1 MRRGFDLSAI
11 FGYNRIRMRFDFS
24 YSNKEE
30 KKEERVLAT
39 DYTKFQVDSTVKEN
53 FTKAASNT
61 SLNKGA
67 DYISN
72 SIYDAVASVSENAAS
87 AVQSDVSYEMEVME
101 IVDQGTATY
110 RVKYLENDKLQ
121 AHASTPSY
129 SVGDHVLVLVPRGDF
144 DNPLVILNSVTPS
157 VTVVGEDKTTVE
169 TVKRIEVS
177 QNLFNN
183 YNLIKF
189 ASYQDE
195 IIDINDIVPYDLSDL
210 LQGYFD
216 SGYNILKL
224 NMNVKTSIAKEQRI
238 SGSYGIKVEIPIRR
252 KNADGI
258 LKDDIQEFYLDSN
271 VFNGN
276 PYELTNW
283 SNQTNYLVLNFGDEI
298 VFDKKR
304 NIKVT
309 AFVDGFPQDPAKTD
323 KSVWADIILKDIQL
337 TVCEDIETVE
347 GGYKVVLTAENGPF
361 FTNQD
366 ISSIE
371 EKKINL
377 KVFLNGLETS
387 YAKMPIYW
395 FIEDPTVNE
404 TSKYYHRSAGV
415 NWRCLNSRT
424 EVLGEAQNDSSF
436 VFDTSAGSITISNQD
451 IKYKSKIRC
460 YVGTNEGQLWVYGEL
475 TISNLYSLIKEVNLY
490 ADKENNTYIENVGS
504 VTLTCE
510 VNYPN
515 LYSNVV
521 RDEELNYVWEQIDQQ
536 GRIISQDDFYNI
548 VALNDK
554 NITDGIY
561 TTKISFPVSS
571 LTSDMNIFKVYVYA
585 NKKQAS
591 GSIIAYPIETKQ
603 ISIRTKEG
611 QDFLVVLDNANVNY
625 NYDADGDAPDSDN
638 YDGLSLQ
645 KLEIKPVEFSIISA
659 ATGEEISKAEYDRV
673 SWVWKVPI
681 NSLLKPNLVYFE
693 SINQDNNY
701 AITEDDNYYYIR
713 GNGANR
719 SLQYKLASRY
729 NAKSAQSLSSLTI
742 TFGNTVLYE
751 DVPIRFSKDGENG
764 TNGTKYTA
772 FVTYKIGDTEYRYG
786 DIYVDDNGN
795 EHPVKM
801 RFVAVEDN
809 GTIDWYIYDLVNNTL
824 KKCYSSSE
832 NGYSHIEGDLYKLN
846 VKVYKDGEE
855 INTSASSQTG
865 QASVSWDIF
874 DSGEKQGLGWEENK
888 YFCPFSIS
896 YSDSSSCYIIPTN
909 SNKDKLSQ
917 WNDENNVPYIIV
929 QANISLSNLKAT
941 TDQSTDDFNNI
952 YNNDLHIYYDY
963 PIEITRIKRPQIHF
977 NSDGSFKSFVPSLE
991 GGFYNVLYTSAGN
1004 NPQYDDTENFRCES
1018 NLNGVESKECN
1029 YSWSANS
1036 NIFLDKNMT
1045 IHEVFVSED
1054 NECPIAKP
1062 NPLFQSGD
1070 FYNYIK
1076 VKVDIDNKILKD
1088 KLSKSTFDKEELQKA
1103 LDKNNST
1110 YNNLK
1115 LFLKACNLYNIEYSL
1130 KQSKEELQKRSECID
1145 ALQNIV
1151 NAINNLDRDVSAQ
1164 SNMSELTLSNKI
1176 KIGSSKNPDTFIYNE
1191 LNIINN
1197 IIISVLNTK
1206 TSVYGIGYNGGND
1219 IESISSLFED
1229 VFSRISTLYGNGIR
1243 TIIRKDVNVLQNSID
1258 AFNTFNQNIKNKTVT
1273 TNYSD
1278 FTDKLKNI
1286 VENENLAELAKQEEE
1301 YQKLLDTLNGYY
1313 VNITEYIS
1321 GSDIEKNYIDI
1332 LNSFTNFKQK
1342 LYSYGEEIESNEILE
1357 QRSQLNQQYASD
1369 LNEIES
1375 NKENIIISSEPII
1388 SYQNRTLSGKKYS
1401 EAKDIVQK
1409 RYEELTADE
1418 NDNCSKEI
1426 AKVKANKDFTDEE
1439 KGKEIAV
1446 IRQHY
1451 AILTKEKTLEKDN
1464 VLKTLANDVENT
1476 KIKNINTITEKY
1488 NIDLLKT
1495 YENSYLVPL
1504 QYLQE
1509 KYNTKTLE
1517 LNTEIKNKDKEI
1529 ADLNT
1534 GIKSSQESVVII
1546 RPINMKCNSYEIPGL
1561 NNWDGK
1567 KYYLSNNGEYMFCPQ
1582 IGAGVKTNNNTF
1594 TGMFMGART
1603 SVNRSMVSETEK
1615 DLNLRNKDIGLF
1627 GYSQG
1632 IQSIFL
1638 DAKTGSAFMGKPGQG
1653 QIVISPD
1660 QDFASI
1666 YSGNY
1671 YNYKNRMYYNK
1682 TGSFIDETTFNN
1694 LKTQSERD
1702 NYASGQGML
1711 INLTNGAIKTKY
1723 WNVNSEGRSTFT
1735 SGLIGGWEIGE
1746 NTLSSVIKNNTQ
1758 LVLDSGNS
1766 VGLTDVSGPEGRS
1779 PKIYSSNNT
1788 RKPHDTLD
1796 SMQPGFY
1803 LSSDGL
1809 SIGNTFK
1816 VSIKPETGLRTQGT
1830 GILEVGNL
1838 SGAHWTIGQNLKG
1851 TSFIGY
1857 GASYL
1862 ISKSFDNLNGESS
1875 NEKSSVYIGTDGLS
1889 FGRKLEL
1896 SAEGSLK
1903 IGTFKKNTTTSDHFL
1918 ILEVDKKDTSN
1929 ASLRYNTDGI
1939 HDFKKNSLYV
1949 GTQGIRLG
1957 GQSSNNR
1964 GVFEVENDGTLW
1976 ATAGHIANW
1985 TIEKDRLISAR
1996 TVKVDNVPLP
2006 GMVINSNKGYI
2017 AFIKDHFDKNGDEKG
2032 FYLGSEGLTLG
2043 DSFWVDQYGELSAT
2057 KGHIANWTIDENS
2070 IYVKSGNNNTK
2081 IFDIHPIAGGGYIS
2095 YNTSGWNSVR
2105 ILNSLS
2111 GCFYLGNDGISL
2123 GPNPSPF
2130 RVDNKGYLWSTSG
2143 TIGGWTI
2150 NNTSLQGGN
2159 VTLNS
2164 DGSLIGSKWRFSKEG
2179 VLTCTDA
2186 VIGGVNFSSGPNS
2199 ASWVGGQMRSGK
2211 IGSWNIGVNA
2221 IISDNGNVNFETD
2234 GDFKIVTNGN
2244 HGIKGTGTKIDIKGI
2259 TVSINDG
2266 AIGVDKSKAHFGL
2279 DAGSGLTISQGNM
2292 STTGLSNGINLN
2304 AGGGDCSFGGGSNL
2318 SLNST
2323 GTTEVKGNKVKLTG
2337 ELELPSTIKVG
2348 NKTFE
2353 EYIQKAIETALNSPS
2368 AGIQGSLNAII
2379 NKLLSGKQLSI
2390 STTSSK
2396 TGSSEGHSHSY
2407 TKVTGV
2413 HF

>member
-1 MRRGFDLSAI
+1 MRRGLDLSAI

-157 VTVVGEDKTTVE
+157 VTVVGEDKTTAE
-169 TVKRIEVS
+169 TLKRIEVS

-210 LQGYFD
+210 LKGYFD

-258 LKDDIQEFYLDSN
+258 LKDDIQEFYLDSK

-304 NIKVT
+304 SIKVT

-323 KSVWADIILKDIQL
+323 KNVWADIILKDIQL

-361 FTNQD
+361 FANQD
-366 ISSIE
+366 VSSIE

-436 VFDTSAGSITISNQD
+436 VFNTTAGSVTISNQD
-451 IKYKSKIRC
+451 IKHKSKIRC

-504 VTLTCE
+504 ITLTCE

-548 VALNDK
+548 IALNDK

-693 SINQDNNY
+693 SINQDNTS
-701 AITEDDNYYYIR
+701 AITKDDNYYYIR

-742 TFGNTVLYE
+742 TFGSTVLYE

-786 DIYVDDNGN
+786 DIYIDDNGN

-809 GTIDWYIYDLVNNTL
+809 DGTIDWYIYDLVSNTL
-824 KKCYSSSE
+824 KKCYTLSGNS
-832 NGYSHIEGDLYKLN
+832 YSHIKGDLYRLN
-846 VKVYKDGEE
+846 IKVYKDGEE

-865 QASVSWDIF
+865 QANVSWNIF
-874 DSGEKQGLGWEENK
+874 DSGERQGLGWKENK
-888 YFCPFSIS
+888 YFCPFAIS
-896 YSDSSSCYIIPTN
+896 DSDSSSCYIIPTN
-909 SNKDKLSQ
+909 SDKNKLSQ
-917 WNDENNVPYIIV
+917 WNNENNIPYVIV

-941 TDQSTDDFNNI
+941 ADQSTDDLNNI

-963 PIEITRIKRPQIHF
+963 PIEITRIKKPQTDF
-977 NSDGSFKSFVPSLE
+977 ASDGSFKSFVPSLE

-1018 NLNGVESKECN
+1018 NLIGVDSKECN
-1029 YSWSANS
+1029 YSWNANS

-1045 IHEVFVSED
+1045 VHEISVSED
-1054 NECPIAKP
+1054 NECPAAKP

-1076 VKVDIDNKILKD
+1076 VKVDIENKILKD
-1088 KLSKSTFDKEELQKA
+1088 KLSKSTSEKEELQKA
-1103 LDKNNST
+1103 LDKNNLI
-1110 YNNLK
+1110 YDNLK
-1115 LFLKACNLYNIEYSL
+1115 LFLKACNLYQIEYSL
-1130 KQSKEELQKRSECID
+1130 KQSKEEFQKRSECID
-1145 ALQNIV
+1145 ALQNII
-1151 NAINNLDRDVSAQ
+1151 NAINSLDRDVSAQ
-1164 SNMSELTLSNKI
+1164 SNMSELTLSNGV
-1176 KIGSSKNPDTFIYNE
+1176 KIGSAKNADTFIYNE

-1243 TIIRKDVNVLQNSID
+1243 TIIRKDVNVLQSSID

-1278 FTDKLKNI
+1278 FTAKLKNI
-1286 VENENLAELAKQEEE
+1286 VENENLVELAKQEEE

-1313 VNITEYIS
+1313 VNITEYVS
-1321 GSDIEKNYIDI
+1321 GNDVEKNYVDI
-1332 LNSFTNFKQK
+1332 WNSFVNFKQK
-1342 LYSYGEEIESNEILE
+1342 LYSYGREIESDEILE
-1357 QRSQLNQQYASD
+1357 QRNQLSQQYASD

-1388 SYQNRTLSGKKYS
+1388 SYQNRTLSGKKYL

-1409 RYEELTADE
+1409 RYEELVAED
-1418 NDNCSKEI
+1418 NDSCSREI
-1426 AKVKANKDFTDEE
+1426 AKIKTNKDLTDEQKNE
-1439 KGKEIAV
+1439 QIIV
-1446 IRQHY
+1446 IKQQY
-1451 AILTKEKTLEKDN
+1451 GLLKKEKTSEKDT
-1464 VLKTLANDVENT
+1464 VLKILADDVENT
-1476 KIKNINTITEKY
+1476 KIKNINSITEKY
-1488 NIDLLKT
+1488 NTDLLKT
-1495 YENSYLVPL
+1495 YENSYLVEL
-1504 QYLQE
+1504 EYLQE
-1509 KYNTKTLE
+1509 KYN
-1517 LNTEIKNKDKEI
+1517 
-1529 ADLNT
+1529 
-1534 GIKSSQESVVII
+1534 
-1546 RPINMKCNSYEIPGL
+1546 
-1561 NNWDGK
+1561 
-1567 KYYLSNNGEYMFCPQ
+1567 
-1582 IGAGVKTNNNTF
+1582 
-1594 TGMFMGART
+1594 
-1603 SVNRSMVSETEK
+1603 
-1615 DLNLRNKDIGLF
+1615 
-1627 GYSQG
+1627 
-1632 IQSIFL
+1632 
-1638 DAKTGSAFMGKPGQG
+1638 
-1653 QIVISPD
+1653 
-1660 QDFASI
+1660 
-1666 YSGNY
+1666 
-1671 YNYKNRMYYNK
+1671 
-1682 TGSFIDETTFNN
+1682 
-1694 LKTQSERD
+1694 
-1702 NYASGQGML
+1702 
-1711 INLTNGAIKTKY
+1711 
-1723 WNVNSEGRSTFT
+1723 
-1735 SGLIGGWEIGE
+1735 
-1746 NTLSSVIKNNTQ
+1746 
-1758 LVLDSGNS
+1758 
-1766 VGLTDVSGPEGRS
+1766 
-1779 PKIYSSNNT
+1779 
-1788 RKPHDTLD
+1788 
-1796 SMQPGFY
+1796 
-1803 LSSDGL
+1803 
-1809 SIGNTFK
+1809 
-1816 VSIKPETGLRTQGT
+1816 
-1830 GILEVGNL
+1830 
-1838 SGAHWTIGQNLKG
+1838 
-1851 TSFIGY
+1851 
-1857 GASYL
+1857 
-1862 ISKSFDNLNGESS
+1862 
-1875 NEKSSVYIGTDGLS
+1875 
-1889 FGRKLEL
+1889 
-1896 SAEGSLK
+1896 
-1903 IGTFKKNTTTSDHFL
+1903 
-1918 ILEVDKKDTSN
+1918 
-1929 ASLRYNTDGI
+1929 
-1939 HDFKKNSLYV
+1939 
-1949 GTQGIRLG
+1949 
-1957 GQSSNNR
+1957 
-1964 GVFEVENDGTLW
+1964 
-1976 ATAGHIANW
+1976 
-1985 TIEKDRLISAR
+1985 
-1996 TVKVDNVPLP
+1996 
-2006 GMVINSNKGYI
+2006 
-2017 AFIKDHFDKNGDEKG
+2017 
-2032 FYLGSEGLTLG
+2032 
-2043 DSFWVDQYGELSAT
+2043 
-2057 KGHIANWTIDENS
+2057 
-2070 IYVKSGNNNTK
+2070 
-2081 IFDIHPIAGGGYIS
+2081 
-2095 YNTSGWNSVR
+2095 
-2105 ILNSLS
+2105 
-2111 GCFYLGNDGISL
+2111 
-2123 GPNPSPF
+2123 
-2130 RVDNKGYLWSTSG
+2130 
-2143 TIGGWTI
+2143 
-2150 NNTSLQGGN
+2150 
-2159 VTLNS
+2159 
-2164 DGSLIGSKWRFSKEG
+2164 
-2179 VLTCTDA
+2179 
-2186 VIGGVNFSSGPNS
+2186 
-2199 ASWVGGQMRSGK
+2199 
-2211 IGSWNIGVNA
+2211 
-2221 IISDNGNVNFETD
+2221 
-2234 GDFKIVTNGN
+2234 
-2244 HGIKGTGTKIDIKGI
+2244 
-2259 TVSINDG
+2259 
-2266 AIGVDKSKAHFGL
+2266 
-2279 DAGSGLTISQGNM
+2279 
-2292 STTGLSNGINLN
+2292 
-2304 AGGGDCSFGGGSNL
+2304 
-2318 SLNST
+2318 
-2323 GTTEVKGNKVKLTG
+2323 KLT
-2337 ELELPSTIKVG
+2337 
-2348 NKTFE
+2348 
-2353 EYIQKAIETALNSPS
+2353 
-2368 AGIQGSLNAII
+2368 
-2379 NKLLSGKQLSI
+2379 
-2390 STTSSK
+2390 
-2396 TGSSEGHSHSY
+2396 
-2407 TKVTGV
+2407 
-2413 HF
+2413 

>member
-1 MRRGFDLSAI
+1 MRRGLDLSAI
-11 FGYNRIRMRFDFS
+11 FGYNRIRMRFNFS

-72 SIYDAVASVSENAAS
+72 SIYDAVASVSENAVS

-157 VTVVGEDKTTVE
+157 VTVVGEDKTTAE

-177 QNLFNN
+177 QNLFNS

-195 IIDINDIVPYDLSDL
+195 TININDIVPYDLSDL
-210 LQGYFD
+210 LKGYFD

-258 LKDDIQEFYLDSN
+258 LKDDIQEFYLDSK

-298 VFDKKR
+298 VFDKKKS
-304 NIKVT
+304 IKVT
-309 AFVDGFPQDPAKTD
+309 AFIDGFPQDPAKTD
-323 KSVWADIILKDIQL
+323 KNVWADIVLKDIQL

-361 FTNQD
+361 FANQD
-366 ISSIE
+366 VSSIE

-387 YAKMPIYW
+387 YAKMPVYW

-436 VFDTSAGSITISNQD
+436 VFDTSAGSIIISNQD

-475 TISNLYSLIKEVNLY
+475 AISNLYSLIKEVNLY
-490 ADKENNTYIENVGS
+490 ADKENNTYVENVGN
-504 VTLTCE
+504 VILTCE

-521 RDEELNYVWEQIDQQ
+521 HDEELNYVWEQIDQQ
-536 GRIISQDDFYNI
+536 GRIVSQDDFYSI

-571 LTSDMNIFKVYVYA
+571 LTSDMNIFKVYVYV

-591 GSIIAYPIETKQ
+591 GSITAYPIETKQ

-659 ATGEEISKAEYDRV
+659 ATGEEISNAEYDRV

-693 SINQDNNY
+693 SINQDNTS
-701 AITEDDNYYYIR
+701 AITKDDNYYYIR

-801 RFVAVEDN
+801 RFVAVEDDD
-809 GTIDWYIYDLVNNTL
+809 GTIDWYIYDLVSNTL
-824 KKCYSSSE
+824 KKCYSLS
-832 NGYSHIEGDLYKLN
+832 NNNYSHIKGDLYRLN

-865 QASVSWDIF
+865 QANVSWSIF
-874 DSGEKQGLGWEENK
+874 DSGEKQGLGWKENK
-888 YFCPFSIS
+888 YFCPFAI
-896 YSDSSSCYIIPTN
+896 SDSDSNSCYIIPTN
-909 SNKDKLSQ
+909 SDKNKLSQ
-917 WNDENNVPYIIV
+917 WTNENNIPYVIV

-941 TDQSTDDFNNI
+941 ADQSTDDLNNI

-963 PIEITRIKRPQIHF
+963 PIEITRIKKPQTDF
-977 NSDGSFKSFVPSLE
+977 ASDGSFKSFVPSLE

-1018 NLNGVESKECN
+1018 NLIGVDSKECN
-1029 YSWSANS
+1029 YSWNANS

-1045 IHEVFVSED
+1045 IHEISVSEY
-1054 NECPIAKP
+1054 NECPVAKP

-1076 VKVDIDNKILKD
+1076 VKVDIENKILKD
-1088 KLSKSTFDKEELQKA
+1088 KLSKTTSEKEELQKA
-1103 LDKNNST
+1103 LDKNNLIYS
-1110 YNNLK
+1110 NLE
-1115 LFLKACNLYNIEYSL
+1115 LFLKACNLYQIEYSL

-1164 SNMSELTLSNKI
+1164 SNMSELTLSNGI
-1176 KIGSSKNPDTFIYNE
+1176 KIGSSKNVDTFIYNE

-1243 TIIRKDVNVLQNSID
+1243 TIIRKDVNVLQSSID
-1258 AFNTFNQNIKNKTVT
+1258 AFNTFNQSIKNKTVT

-1278 FTDKLKNI
+1278 FTAKLKKI
-1286 VENENLAELAKQEEE
+1286 VENENLVELAKQEEE

-1313 VNITEYIS
+1313 VNITEYVS
-1321 GSDIEKNYIDI
+1321 GNDVEKNYVDI
-1332 LNSFTNFKQK
+1332 WNSFVNFKQK
-1342 LYSYGEEIESNEILE
+1342 LYSYGREIESNEILE
-1357 QRSQLNQQYASD
+1357 QRNQLSQQYALD

-1375 NKENIIISSEPII
+1375 NKENTIISSEPII

-1409 RYEELTADE
+1409 RYEELTANE

-1426 AKVKANKDFTDEE
+1426 AKIKANKDFTDEE

-1451 AILTKEKTLEKDN
+1451 AILTREKTLEKDN
-1464 VLKTLANDVENT
+1464 ILKTLADDVKNT
-1476 KIKNINTITEKY
+1476 KIKSINSITEKY
-1488 NIDLLKT
+1488 NTDLLKT

-1509 KYNTKTLE
+1509 KYSTKTSE
-1517 LNTEIKNKDKEI
+1517 LNTDIKNKNKEI
-1529 ADLNT
+1529 ADLNI
-1534 GIKSSQESVVII
+1534 GIESSQESVIII

-1603 SVNRSMVSETEK
+1603 SVNRSMVSETEN

-1632 IQSIFL
+1632 VQSIFL
-1638 DAKTGSAFMGKPGQG
+1638 DAKTGSAFMGMPGQG

-1660 QDFASI
+1660 QAFASI

-1671 YNYKNRMYYNK
+1671 YKYDSNRKGYYSK
-1682 TGSFIDETTFNN
+1682 KDGSFISEIDFNN
-1694 LKTQSERD
+1694 LKTQEERD
-1702 NYASGQGML
+1702 NYSSGQGML
-1711 INLTNGAIKTKY
+1711 INLTDGAIKSSY
-1723 WNVNSEGRSTFT
+1723 WNVNSEGKSTFT
-1735 SGLIGGWEIGE
+1735 SGVIGGWEIGA
-1746 NTLSSVIKNNTQ
+1746 NTLSSVIKNNAQ

-1766 VGLTDVSGPEGRS
+1766 VGLTDVNGSEGRS
-1779 PKIYSSNNT
+1779 PKIYSSDNT
-1788 RKPHDTLD
+1788 RKPHDTLN

-1816 VSIKPETGLRTQGT
+1816 VSTQPATGLKTQGT

-1838 SGAHWTIGQNLKG
+1838 SGAHWTIGQNLEG

-1862 ISKSFDNLNGESS
+1862 ISKSFVNTNNDNSANDSE
-1875 NEKSSVYIGTDGLS
+1875 SVYLGTDGLS
-1889 FGRKLEL
+1889 FGRNLEL
-1896 SAEGSLK
+1896 KSNGSLK
-1903 IGTFKKNTTTSDHFL
+1903 IGRFTKNGLLSNFL
-1918 ILEVDKKDTSN
+1918 VLEVDEGDSSN
-1929 ASLRYNTDGI
+1929 ASLRFNTNSI
-1939 HDFKKNSLYV
+1939 HDFKNNSLYV

-1957 GQSSNNR
+1957 KQSLKSNNR

-1985 TIEKDRLISAR
+1985 TLDEYQLLSTN
-1996 TVKVDNVPLP
+1996 TVVVDGVTKP
-2006 GMVINSNKGYI
+2006 GLVLDSRKGYI
-2017 AFIKDHFDKNGDEKG
+2017 AFIKEGFDKTTKG
-2032 FYLGSEGLTLG
+2032 FYIGNEGLSLG
-2043 DSFWVDQYGELSAT
+2043 DSFWVDRTGQLSAT
-2057 KGHIANWTIDENS
+2057 KGNIANWTIDKNS
-2070 IYVKSGNNNTK
+2070 LYVKTSATDGSLVK
-2081 IFDIHPIAGGGYIS
+2081 LFDIHPTTSGGYIA
-2095 YNTSGWNSVR
+2095 YNTTGWNTGR
-2105 ILNSLS
+2105 LLNNIE
-2111 GCFYLGNDGISL
+2111 GCFYLGTSGISL
-2123 GPNPSPF
+2123 GEGPTAPF
-2130 RVDNKGYLWSTSG
+2130 RVNNKGYLWSTSG
-2143 TIGGWTI
+2143 VIGGWTI
-2150 NNTSLQGGN
+2150 SNTSLKGGN

-2164 DGSLIGSKWRFSKEG
+2164 DGSIRGSGWSFSTAG
-2179 VLTCTDA
+2179 VLTCNDA
-2186 VIGGVNFSSGPNS
+2186 IIGGVHFKTGSGEANWS
-2199 ASWVGGQMRSGK
+2199 GGQMTSGQ
-2211 IGSWNIGVNA
+2211 IGGWTITTSSIYDTANSG
-2221 IISDNGNVNFETD
+2221 GNVRFDTSGNFNILTD
-2234 GDFKIVTNGN
+2234 GES
-2244 HGIKGTGTKIDIKGI
+2244 GIKGTGGDISMKGATKVTASSGGNKMEI
-2259 TVSINDG
+2259 TNTSGSFRVGSFGLSIG
-2266 AIGVDKSKAHFGL
+2266 ASETSLSGSSKLRLSGGNELYLSSPKAIFNASGENIMIGSSTTLKAYIESVVNTVLKSK
-2279 DAGSGLTISQGNM
+2279 TIDFKTN
-2292 STTGLSNGINLN
+2292 T
-2304 AGGGDCSFGGGSNL
+2304 
-2318 SLNST
+2318 
-2323 GTTEVKGNKVKLTG
+2323 VYTG
-2337 ELELPSTIKVG
+2337 ET
-2348 NKTFE
+2348 
-2353 EYIQKAIETALNSPS
+2353 
-2368 AGIQGSLNAII
+2368 
-2379 NKLLSGKQLSI
+2379 
-2390 STTSSK
+2390 
-2396 TGSSEGHSHSY
+2396 EGHKHTY
-2407 TKVTGV
+2407 TKVVSATIS
-2413 HF
+2413 

>member
-1 MRRGFDLSAI
+1 MRRGLDLSAI

-157 VTVVGEDKTTVE
+157 VTVVGEDKTTAE

-210 LQGYFD
+210 LSGYFN

-258 LKDDIQEFYLDSN
+258 LKDDIQEFYLDSK

-304 NIKVT
+304 SIKVT

-361 FTNQD
+361 FANQD
-366 ISSIE
+366 VSSIE

-404 TSKYYHRSAGV
+404 TSKYYHRSAGA

-475 TISNLYSLIKEVNLY
+475 AISNLYSLIKEVNLY
-490 ADKENNTYIENVGS
+490 ADKENNTYVENVGN

-536 GRIISQDDFYNI
+536 GRIVSQDNFYNI

-554 NITDGIY
+554 SITDGIY

-571 LTSDMNIFKVYVYA
+571 LTSDMNIFKVYVYV

-591 GSIIAYPIETKQ
+591 GSITAYPIETKQ

-645 KLEIKPVEFSIISA
+645 KLEIKPVEFSIINA

-693 SINQDNNY
+693 SINQDNTS
-701 AITEDDNYYYIR
+701 AITKDDNYYYIH

-786 DIYVDDNGN
+786 DIYVDNNGN

-809 GTIDWYIYDLVNNTL
+809 DGTIDWYIYDLVSNTL
-824 KKCYSSSE
+824 KKCYSLSS
-832 NGYSHIEGDLYKLN
+832 NNYSHIKGDLYRLN

-865 QASVSWDIF
+865 QANVSWSIF
-874 DSGEKQGLGWEENK
+874 DSGEKQGLGWKENK
-888 YFCPFSIS
+888 YFCPFAIS
-896 YSDSSSCYIIPTN
+896 DSDSSSCYIIPTN
-909 SNKDKLSQ
+909 SDKNKLSQ
-917 WNDENNVPYIIV
+917 WTNENNIPYVIV

-941 TDQSTDDFNNI
+941 ADQSIDDLNNI

-963 PIEITRIKRPQIHF
+963 PIEITRIKKPQTDF
-977 NSDGSFKSFVPSLE
+977 ASDGSFKSFVPSLE

-1018 NLNGVESKECN
+1018 NLSGVDSKECN

-1045 IHEVFVSED
+1045 IHEISVSED
-1054 NECPIAKP
+1054 NECPVAKP

-1076 VKVDIDNKILKD
+1076 VKVDIENKILKD
-1088 KLSKSTFDKEELQKA
+1088 KLSKITSEKEELQKA
-1103 LDKNNST
+1103 LDKNNSI
-1110 YNNLK
+1110 YNNLE
-1115 LFLKACNLYNIEYSL
+1115 LFLKACNLYQIEYLL

-1145 ALQNIV
+1145 ALQNII

-1164 SNMSELTLSNKI
+1164 SNMSELTLSNGV
-1176 KIGSSKNPDTFIYNE
+1176 KIGNSKSAGTFIYNE

-1197 IIISVLNTK
+1197 IIVSVLNTK
-1206 TSVYGIGYNGGND
+1206 TSVYGIGYNGGKD

-1243 TIIRKDVNVLQNSID
+1243 TIIRKDVNVLQSSID

-1278 FTDKLKNI
+1278 FTAKLKSI
-1286 VENENLAELAKQEEE
+1286 VENENLAELVKQEEE

-1313 VNITEYIS
+1313 VNITEYVS
-1321 GSDIEKNYIDI
+1321 GKDVEKNYVDI
-1332 LNSFTNFKQK
+1332 WNSFANFKQK
-1342 LYSYGEEIESNEILE
+1342 LYSYGKEIESDEILE
-1357 QRSQLNQQYASD
+1357 QRSQLSQKYALD
-1369 LNEIES
+1369 LDEIET
-1375 NKENIIISSEPII
+1375 NKENTIISSEPVLI
-1388 SYQNRTLSGKKYS
+1388 YQNRTLSGKKYS
-1401 EAKDIVQK
+1401 EAKNIVQK

-1439 KGKEIAV
+1439 KGKEIAA

-1451 AILTKEKTLEKDN
+1451 ALLTKEKTSEKN
-1464 VLKTLANDVENT
+1464 NILKTLANDVENT
-1476 KIKNINTITEKY
+1476 KTKNINNITEKY
-1488 NIDLLKT
+1488 NTNLLKT
-1495 YENSYLVPL
+1495 YEDNYLVPL
-1504 QYLQE
+1504 EYLQE
-1509 KYNTKTLE
+1509 KYSTKISE
-1517 LNTEIKNKDKEI
+1517 LNTNIENKDKEI

-1534 GIKSSQESVVII
+1534 GIESSQESVVII

-1603 SVNRSMVSETEK
+1603 SVNRSMLSETEN

-1638 DAKTGSAFMGKPGQG
+1638 DAKTGSAFMGMPGQG

-1660 QDFASI
+1660 QAFASI

-1671 YNYKNRMYYNK
+1671 YKYDNTKRLYYNNK
-1682 TGSFIDETTFNN
+1682 TGTYIDEVTFNN

-1702 NYASGQGML
+1702 DYASGQGML
-1711 INLTNGAIKTKY
+1711 INLTDGAIKTKY

-1735 SGLIGGWEIGE
+1735 SGLIGGWNIED
-1746 NTLSSVIKNNTQ
+1746 NTLSSVVKNNAQ

-1766 VGLTDVSGPEGRS
+1766 IGSTDTSNTDRT
-1779 PKIYSSNNT
+1779 PKIYSSDNT
-1788 RKPHDTLD
+1788 KKPHNTLN
-1796 SMQPGFY
+1796 SKEPGFY
-1803 LSSDGL
+1803 LGSDGL
-1809 SIGNTFK
+1809 SIGNTFR
-1816 VSIKPETGLRTQGT
+1816 VSTQSSTGLRTQGT

-1862 ISKSFDNLNGESS
+1862 ISKSFTSQS
-1875 NEKSSVYIGTDGLS
+1875 NDQSENASSSVYIGTDGLS
-1889 FGRKLEL
+1889 FGHTLEL
-1896 SAEGSLK
+1896 NAEGSLK
-1903 IGTFKKNTTTSDHFL
+1903 IGRFKKNTTTSDHFL
-1918 ILEVDKKDTSN
+1918 ILEVDKKDSSN

-1939 HDFKKNSLYV
+1939 HDFKNNSLYV

-1957 GQSSNNR
+1957 KESSKKNNR

-1976 ATAGHIANW
+1976 ATAGHIAGW
-1985 TIEKDRLISAR
+1985 TIEENRLLSINVV
-1996 TVKVDNVPLP
+1996 TVDGKPSP
-2006 GMVINSNKGYI
+2006 GMVLDSNTGYI
-2017 AFIKDHFDKNGDEKG
+2017 AFIKEGFNKSGKG
-2032 FYLGSEGLTLG
+2032 FYLGNEGLVLG
-2043 DSFWVDQYGELSAT
+2043 DSFWVDRTGEMSAT
-2057 KGHIANWTIDENS
+2057 SGQIAGWTIDKSS
-2070 IYVKSGNNNTK
+2070 IHVKSGNTK
-2081 IFDIHPIAGGGYIS
+2081 IFDIHPTTNGGYIS
-2095 YNTSGWNSVR
+2095 YNTSSWNSAK
-2105 ILNSLS
+2105 LLDSAS
-2111 GCFYLGNDGISL
+2111 GCFYLGTIGISL

-2130 RVDNKGYLWSTSG
+2130 RVNNLGELWSTKG

-2150 NNTSLQGGN
+2150 SNSTLKGGN

-2164 DGSLIGSKWRFSKEG
+2164 NGSIIGSGWSFSTAG
-2179 VLTCTDA
+2179 VLTCNDA
-2186 VIGGVNFSSGPNS
+2186 IIGGVHFKTGTGEANWS
-2199 ASWVGGQMRSGK
+2199 GGQMTSGQ
-2211 IGSWNIGVNA
+2211 IGGWTITTSSIYDTANSG
-2221 IISDNGNVNFETD
+2221 GNVKFDTSGNFNILTD
-2234 GDFKIVTNGN
+2234 GES
-2244 HGIKGTGTKIDIKGI
+2244 GIKGVGGDISMKGI
-2259 TVSINDG
+2259 TRVTASSGDNKMEITNTNG
-2266 AIGVDKSKAHFGL
+2266 SLRVGSFGL
-2279 DAGSGLTISQGNM
+2279 SIGTSETSLSGSSTLRLSSGNELYLSSPKTIFNASGENIMIGSNTSLKDYIKNIVKSLTLNVTGYSSYAGSGDERHQHAS
-2292 STTGLSNGINLN
+2292 
-2304 AGGGDCSFGGGSNL
+2304 
-2318 SLNST
+2318 
-2323 GTTEVKGNKVKLTG
+2323 GTYKV
-2337 ELELPSTIKVG
+2337 
-2348 NKTFE
+2348 
-2353 EYIQKAIETALNSPS
+2353 
-2368 AGIQGSLNAII
+2368 
-2379 NKLLSGKQLSI
+2379 SI
-2390 STTSSK
+2390 AD
-2396 TGSSEGHSHSY
+2396 
-2407 TKVTGV
+2407 
-2413 HF
+2413 

>member
-1 MRRGFDLSAI
+1 M
-11 FGYNRIRMRFDFS
+11 
-24 YSNKEE
+24 
-30 KKEERVLAT
+30 AT

-157 VTVVGEDKTTVE
+157 VTVVGEDKTTTE

-195 IIDINDIVPYDLSDL
+195 TIDINDIVPYDLSDL
-210 LQGYFD
+210 LKGYFD

-224 NMNVKTSIAKEQRI
+224 NTNVKTSIAKEQRI

-252 KNADGI
+252 KNEDGI
-258 LKDDIQEFYLDSN
+258 LKDDIQEFYLDSK
-271 VFNGN
+271 VFSGN

-298 VFDKKR
+298 IFDKKR
-304 NIKVT
+304 SIKVT
-309 AFVDGFPQDPAKTD
+309 AFVNGFPQDPAKTD

-361 FTNQD
+361 FANQD
-366 ISSIE
+366 ASSIE

-404 TSKYYHRSAGV
+404 TSKYYHRSAGA

-436 VFDTSAGSITISNQD
+436 VFDTTAGSVTISNQD

-490 ADKENNTYIENVGS
+490 ADKENNTYVENVGN

-510 VNYPN
+510 VNYPD
-515 LYSNVV
+515 LYNNVV

-536 GRIISQDDFYNI
+536 GRIVSQDNFYDI
-548 VALNDK
+548 IALNDK
-554 NITDGIY
+554 SITDDVY

-571 LTSDMNIFKVYVYA
+571 LTSDMNIFKVYVYV

-591 GSIIAYPIETKQ
+591 GSITAYPIETKQ

-659 ATGEEISKAEYDRV
+659 ATGEEISEAEYARV
-673 SWVWKVPI
+673 NWVWKVPI

-693 SINQDNNY
+693 SVNQDNTS
-701 AITEDDNYYYIR
+701 AITKDDNYYYIR
-713 GNGANR
+713 GNGTNR

-729 NAKSAQSLSSLTI
+729 NARSAQSLSSLTI
-742 TFGNTVLYE
+742 TFGSTVLYE

-772 FVTYKIGDTEYRYG
+772 FVTYKIRDTEYRYG

-809 GTIDWYIYDLVNNTL
+809 DGTIDWYIYDLESNTL
-824 KKCYSSSE
+824 KKCYSSSG
-832 NGYSHIEGDLYKLN
+832 NNYSHIEGDLYRLN

-865 QASVSWDIF
+865 QASVSWNIF
-874 DSGEKQGLGWEENK
+874 DSGEKQGLGWKENK
-888 YFCPFSIS
+888 YFCPFTIS
-896 YSDSSSCYIIPTN
+896 DSDSSSCYIIPTN
-909 SNKDKLSQ
+909 SDKDKLSQ
-917 WNDENNVPYIIV
+917 WNNEDNIPYVIV

-941 TDQSTDDFNNI
+941 ADQSTDDLNNI

-963 PIEITRIKRPQIHF
+963 PIEITRIKKPQTDF
-977 NSDGSFKSFVPSLE
+977 ASDGSFKTFIPSLE

-1018 NLNGVESKECN
+1018 NLSGVDSKECN

-1045 IHEVFVSED
+1045 VHEVSVSED
-1054 NECPIAKP
+1054 NECPVAKP

-1076 VKVDIDNKILKD
+1076 VKVDIENKVLKD
-1088 KLSKSTFDKEELQKA
+1088 KLSKSTSEKEELQKA
-1103 LDKNNST
+1103 LDKNNLI
-1110 YNNLK
+1110 YNNLE
-1115 LFLKACNLYNIEYSL
+1115 LFLKACNLYEVEYSL

-1164 SNMSELTLSNKI
+1164 SNMNELTLSNGV
-1176 KIGSSKNPDTFIYNE
+1176 KIGNSKSTDTFIYNE
-1191 LNIINN
+1191 LNTINN
-1197 IIISVLNTK
+1197 IIVSVLNTK
-1206 TSVYGIGYNGGND
+1206 TSVYGVGYNNGKN
-1219 IESISSLFED
+1219 IESITSLFED

-1243 TIIRKDVNVLQNSID
+1243 TIIRKDVNVLQSSID
-1258 AFNTFNQNIKNKTVT
+1258 AFNTFNQSIKNKTVT

-1278 FTDKLKNI
+1278 FTAKLKSI

-1313 VNITEYIS
+1313 VNITEYVS
-1321 GSDIEKNYIDI
+1321 GNDVEKNYVDI
-1332 LNSFTNFKQK
+1332 WNSFTNFKQK
-1342 LYSYGEEIESNEILE
+1342 LYSYGREIESDEVLE
-1357 QRSQLNQQYASD
+1357 QRSQLSQKYALD
-1369 LNEIES
+1369 LDEIET
-1375 NKENIIISSEPII
+1375 NKENTIISSEPVLI
-1388 SYQNRTLSGKKYS
+1388 YQNRTLSGKKYS

-1451 AILTKEKTLEKDN
+1451 ALLTKEKTSEKN
-1464 VLKTLANDVENT
+1464 NILKTLSDDVENT
-1476 KIKNINTITEKY
+1476 KIKNINSITEKY
-1488 NIDLLKT
+1488 NTNLLKT

-1504 QYLQE
+1504 EYLQE
-1509 KYNTKTLE
+1509 KYSTKTSLLKANLE
-1517 LNTEIKNKDKEI
+1517 SKDKEI
-1529 ADLNT
+1529 SDLNT
-1534 GIKSSQESVVII
+1534 GIESSQESVVII

-1603 SVNRSMVSETEK
+1603 SVNRSMISETEN

-1638 DAKTGSAFMGKPGQG
+1638 DAKTGSAFMGMPGQG

-1660 QDFASI
+1660 QAFASI

-1671 YNYKNRMYYNK
+1671 YKYKDRLYYDK
-1682 TGSFIDETTFNN
+1682 TGAYIDEVAFNN

-1711 INLTNGAIKTKY
+1711 INLTDGAIKTKY

-1735 SGLIGGWEIGE
+1735 SGLIGGWNIED
-1746 NTLSSVIKNNTQ
+1746 NTLSSVVKNNAQ

-1766 VGLTDVSGPEGRS
+1766 IGSTDTSDTDRT
-1779 PKIYSSNNT
+1779 PKIYSSDNT
-1788 RKPHDTLD
+1788 KKPHNTLD
-1796 SMQPGFY
+1796 SKEPGFY
-1803 LSSDGL
+1803 LGSDGL

-1816 VSIKPETGLRTQGT
+1816 VSTQSSTGLRTQGT

-1862 ISKSFDNLNGESS
+1862 ISKSFTSQS
-1875 NEKSSVYIGTDGLS
+1875 NDQSENASSSVYIGTDGLS
-1889 FGRKLEL
+1889 FGHTLEL
-1896 SAEGSLK
+1896 NAEGSLK
-1903 IGTFKKNTTTSDHFL
+1903 IGRFKKNTTTSDHFL

-1939 HDFKKNSLYV
+1939 HDFKNNSLYV

-1957 GQSSNNR
+1957 KESSKKNNH

-1976 ATAGHIANW
+1976 ATAGHIAGW
-1985 TIEKDRLISAR
+1985 TIEENRLLSINVV
-1996 TVKVDNVPLP
+1996 TVDGKPSP
-2006 GMVINSNKGYI
+2006 GMVLDSNTGYI
-2017 AFIKDHFDKNGDEKG
+2017 AFIKEGFNKSGKG
-2032 FYLGSEGLTLG
+2032 FYLGNEGLVLG
-2043 DSFWVDQYGELSAT
+2043 DSFWVDRTGQMSAT
-2057 KGHIANWTIDENS
+2057 SGQIAGWTIDKNS
-2070 IYVKSGNNNTK
+2070 IHVKSGDTK
-2081 IFDIHPIAGGGYIS
+2081 IFDIHPTTNGGYIS
-2095 YNTSGWNSVR
+2095 YNTSSWNSAK
-2105 ILNSLS
+2105 LLDSAS
-2111 GCFYLGNDGISL
+2111 GCFYLGTIGISL

-2130 RVDNKGYLWSTSG
+2130 RVNNLGELWSTKG

-2150 NNTSLQGGN
+2150 SDSTLKGGN

-2164 DGSLIGSKWRFSKEG
+2164 NGSIIGSGWSFSTAG
-2179 VLTCTDA
+2179 VLTCSDA
-2186 VIGGVNFSSGPNS
+2186 IIGGVHFKTGMGEANWS
-2199 ASWVGGQMRSGK
+2199 GGQMTSGK
-2211 IGSWNIGVNA
+2211 IGAWNITTES
-2221 IISDNGNVNFETD
+2221 ITSDGGLVTFETN
-2234 GDFKIVTNGN
+2234 GHFKIVTGN
-2244 HGIKGTGTKIDIKGI
+2244 AGHGIEGTGDKVEIDGV
-2259 TVSINDG
+2259 TVSIKEG
-2266 AIGVDKSKAHFGL
+2266 AIGVDSNTAHFGV
-2279 DAGSGLTISQGNM
+2279 DPNSGLTISGGNM
-2292 STTGLSNGINLN
+2292 RTANLANGINLN
-2304 AGGGDCSFGGGSNL
+2304 ANGGSCSFGGGSSL
-2318 SLNST
+2318 SLTST
-2323 GTTEVKGNKVKLTG
+2323 GTTEIKGTTIQLSGEVK
-2337 ELELPSTIKVG
+2337 IG
-2348 NKTFE
+2348 NKTLE
-2353 EYIQKAIETALNSPS
+2353 AYIKEVLNNSAIT
-2368 AGIQGSLNAII
+2368 IT
-2379 NKLLSGKQLSI
+2379 
-2390 STTSSK
+2390 STSDN
-2396 TGSSEGHSHSY
+2396 TGLSEGHRHTY
-2407 TKVTGV
+2407 TKVTGISIR
-2413 HF
+2413 